1 MEKSLVPYKN
11 PQVKKTTQ
19 KGYSK
24 AYYQRNIALVKKRN
38 AVRKAKQRQLWIKF
52 KSQQSCKHCG
62 AKHIAII
69 DFHHVIRENKRSVNL
84 LAMKQ
89 NKVGEAIKEATEKC
103 IPLCSNCHRIL
114 HWKEHKKLTRARQR
128 KRLKK

>member
-1 MEKSLVPYKN
+1 MPYKN
-11 PQVKKTTQ
+11 PQVKKVTQ
-19 KGYSK
+19 KRYSK
-24 AYYQRNIALVKKRN
+24 TYYERHKKAVLKRN
-38 AVRKAKQRQLWIKF
+38 AARKARQRKLWIKF
-52 KSQQSCKHCG
+52 KSQQVCTHCG

-69 DFHHVIRENKRSVNL
+69 DFHHVIRVNKRSVNE

-89 NKVGEAIKEATEKC
+89 NNVEEAIKEATEKC

-114 HWKEHKKLTRARQR
+114 HWKENKKLARARQK

>member
-1 MEKSLVPYKN
+1 MPYKN

-19 KGYSK
+19 KKYARKYYERHK
-24 AYYQRNIALVKKRN
+24 AAVLKRN
-38 AVRKAKQRQLWIKF
+38 AVRKAQQRKKWFKF

-69 DFHHVIRENKRSVNL
+69 DFHHVIRENKRSVNE

-89 NKVGEAIKEATEKC
+89 QNVDEAIKEATEKC

-114 HWKEHKKLTRARQR
+114 HWKENKKLARARQR

>member
-1 MEKSLVPYKN
+1 MPYKN
-11 PQVKKTTQ
+11 PQVKKVTQ
-19 KGYSK
+19 KKYSRT
-24 AYYQRNIALVKKRN
+24 YYQRNTALVKKRN

-52 KSQQSCKHCG
+52 KAQQSCKHCG

-89 NKVGEAIKEATEKC
+89 NKVDEAIKEATEKC

-114 HWKEHKKLTRARQR
+114 HWKENKKLARARQK

>member
-1 MEKSLVPYKN
+1 MPYKN
-11 PQVKKTTQ
+11 PQVKKVTQ
-19 KGYSK
+19 KKYSRKYYERHK
-24 AYYQRNIALVKKRN
+24 AAVMKRN
-38 AVRKAKQRQLWIKF
+38 AARKARQRKRWIKF

-114 HWKEHKKLTRARQR
+114 HWKEHKKLARARQR

>member
-1 MEKSLVPYKN
+1 MPYKN
-11 PQVKKTTQ
+11 PQVKKVTQ
-19 KGYSK
+19 KKYSRKYYERHK
-24 AYYQRNIALVKKRN
+24 AAVMKRN
-38 AVRKAKQRQLWIKF
+38 AARKAKQRKLWIKF

-69 DFHHVIRENKRSVNL
+69 DFHHVIRVNKRSVNE

-89 NKVGEAIKEATEKC
+89 QNVDEAIKEATEKC

-114 HWKEHKKLTRARQR
+114 HWKENKKLARARQK

>member
-1 MEKSLVPYKN
+1 LEKSLVPYKN

-114 HWKEHKKLTRARQR
+114 HWKEHKKLARARQR

>member
-1 MEKSLVPYKN
+1 MPYKN
-11 PQVKKTTQ
+11 PQVKKITQ
-19 KGYSK
+19 KKYSRT
-24 AYYQRNIALVKKRN
+24 YYQRNTALVKKRN
-38 AVRKAKQRQLWIKF
+38 AVRKAQQRKKWFKF

-62 AKHIAII
+62 TKHIAII

-89 NKVGEAIKEATEKC
+89 NKVDEAIKEATEKC

-114 HWKEHKKLTRARQR
+114 HWKENKKLARARQR